1 MTRGVMAY
9 RVGIVGSGFGGYVHA
24 PAYALHPQF
33 ELVAIASPNR
43 AKALAEQR
51 GIPHAFASVEEMLE
65 RLGDGLDV
73 VSVSSPP
80 FDHHHSVMAALA
92 AGKHVLSEKPLAR
105 TLHEAEEMTAA
116 ATRAGVAAA
125 VSFEFRYVPAV
136 AALRELVLNGHLN
149 DVREIET
156 VRFGTDLRLE
166 NKRPQS
172 SWWFDRTKGGGVAQA
187 FMPHYIDL
195 ATYITGGTAQTTAG
209 FLRTANPTRTDP
221 GGVTYAST
229 VADASFA
236 LIDLGAGATGRV
248 TIDSTLSM
256 DQCTVAVHAEG
267 RTAVASGKTLPEMSL
282 YVVDGD
288 DSSEYELA
296 AHAHAKHAGAHP
308 SVPAFLSLLDDF
320 ATLIETGGGPAPTF
334 ADGLA
339 AQRVLA
345 AIGYGA

>member
-1 MTRGVMAY
+1 MPY
-9 RVGIVGSGFGGYVHA
+9 RVGIVGSGFGGTVHA

-43 AKALAEQR
+43 AAAIAEQR
-51 GIPHAFASVEEMLE
+51 GIPHAFASVEQMLE
-65 RLGDGLDV
+65 RLGDGIDV

-105 TLHEAEEMTAA
+105 TLREAEEMTAA
-116 ATRAGVAAA
+116 AARAGVAAA
-125 VSFEFRYVPAV
+125 VSFEYRYVSAV
-136 AALRELVLNGHLN
+136 QALRELVLNGHLAT
-149 DVREIET
+149 VREIET

-166 NKRPQS
+166 NKRPPS
-172 SWWFDRTKGGGVAQA
+172 TWWFERTKGGGVTQA

-195 ATYITGGTAQTTAG
+195 ATYVTGGIAGTTAG
-209 FLRTANPTRTDP
+209 FLRTANPLRTGPD
-221 GGVTYAST
+221 GGTYPST
-229 VADASFA
+229 VADGSFA
-236 LIDLGAGATGRV
+236 LIDLGGGCTARV

-267 RTAVASGKTLPEMSL
+267 RTAVASGKTLAEMSL
-282 YVVDGD
+282 YVVDGA

-296 AHAHAKHAGAHP
+296 PHPHAAHAGLHSSIP
-308 SVPAFLSLLDDF
+308 LFLALLDDF

>member
-1 MTRGVMAY
+1 MPY
-9 RVGIVGSGFGGYVHA
+9 RVGIVGSGFGGTVHA
-24 PAYALHPQF
+24 PAYALHPEF

-43 AKALAEQR
+43 AKAIAAQR
-51 GIPHAFASVEEMLE
+51 GIPHAFASVEEMIE

-92 AGKHVLSEKPLAR
+92 ARKHVLSEKPLAR
-105 TLHEAEEMTAA
+105 TLAEAEEMTAA
-116 ATRAGVAAA
+116 AARAEVAAA
-125 VSFEFRYVPAV
+125 VSFEFRYVSAV
-136 AALRELVLNGHLN
+136 QALRELVANGHLGP
-149 DVREIET
+149 VREIET

-172 SWWFDRTKGGGVAQA
+172 TWWFDRSKGGGVAQA

-195 ATYITGGTAQTTAG
+195 ATYVTGGAAAHTAG

-221 GGVTYAST
+221 NGTTYPST
-229 VADASFA
+229 VADGSFA
-236 LIDLGAGATGRV
+236 LIDLGNGGTGRV

-256 DQCTVAVHAEG
+256 DQCTVAVHGEN

-296 AHAHAKHAGAHP
+296 PHPHAKHAAVHP
-308 SVPAFLSLLDDF
+308 SIPAFLALLDDF
-320 ATLIETGGGPAPTF
+320 AIRIATGGGPAPTF

-339 AQRVLA
+339 AQRVLD